1 MDFVLK
7 KITYRGDYPMST
19 PFILNL
25 TEVDRNSVQLVGG
38 KGANLGELIS
48 NQFSVPSGFCV
59 SVDAYKHFITQNSLQ
74 DRIDQITDEIQWNDP
89 TDIEANSAKIRE
101 LILQCNLSLELGD
114 EILKAYHQIDNV
126 RNGQGYVAVRS
137 SATAEDLPNASFAG
151 QQETF
156 LYVKEQELLHYLKSC
171 WASLWTARAMAYRN
185 KKEFEHNKVFISVV
199 VQEMVDATVSG
210 IMFTNNP
217 LTHNENEIYV
227 TSSFGLGEL
236 VVSGQVTPDSFII
249 NKKNNKV
256 TYKELGPKE
265 QELVI
270 GTTER
275 TVLLD
280 VASDRRQEYSLTKEQ
295 LQELGL
301 LAIKVE
307 NHFQFPQDI
316 EWSFANGKLY
326 LLQSRPITTL
336 TKIEEVDF
344 GKTTTTQIKILDD
357 LLEHYPEAPTPLD
370 YALVTM
376 SYQSLLD
383 RGEELGISLS
393 SATEI
398 IKMDKSGN
406 VRLHPPKIKYKWKL
420 FFLIPKLVKASKGN
434 DIPWHEIKLEFHSF
448 VEKMK
453 LLKVETLSNQSLID
467 EIDHLFHLAKKIND
481 QRFKFIVDSTL
492 VSLLTLSTIVKMYTN
507 KKERPLVSDILT
519 TNLNYKTS
527 VIDKELFQ
535 LAIQVSE
542 NVEVKSF
549 ILEGDYKNLEDFK
562 SKLLSIKAG
571 KQVWTE
577 LQLFLNQY
585 GFRTEKMY
593 QPFISKSWLD
603 DQMYFLDIFK
613 AVLNDPQ
620 LFERKNKEQTRNE
633 KHRIWLLEFENK
645 LNRII
650 KKLFKASYQNLRKI
664 YLYREETVFFIEVL
678 FHYGRKLI
686 NELGVRLEYDR
697 VIENSKDTIYIL
709 REELADIALETGDKS
724 WVSELIR
731 KRKDNMKQNQKTWKQ
746 SIAQLSRKT
755 DDNDSVITGV
765 SGSNGL
771 VEGPVRII
779 TKVADFKNLKQ
790 GEILVCQYTDPA
802 WTPLFGIAAAVVA
815 DTGSPLSHAAIVARE
830 YEIPAVLGTKIG
842 TTSLVDGELI
852 VVDGSAGK
860 VIRNVF
866 KN

>member
-1 MDFVLK
+1 MTK
-7 KITYRGDYPMST
+7 

-25 TEVDRNSVQLVGG
+25 TKVDRNSVQVVGG

-48 NQFSVPSGFCV
+48 NRFSVPSGFCV
-59 SVDAYKHFITQNSLQ
+59 SVDAYKYFIIENDLQ
-74 DRIDQITDEIQWNDP
+74 DRINQITDEIQWKDP
-89 TDIEANSAKIRE
+89 TNIETNSAKIRE
-101 LILQCNLSLELGD
+101 LILQSSLSLVLGD
-114 EILKAYHQIDNV
+114 EILKAYHQIDSV
-126 RNGQGYVAVRS
+126 RNGNSYVAVRS

-156 LYVKEQELLHYLKSC
+156 LYVKEKELLHYLKSC

-265 QELVI
+265 KELVI
-270 GTTER
+270 GTIER

-280 VASDRRQEYSLTKEQ
+280 VAKNRRQEFSLTKEQ

-307 NHFQFPQDI
+307 NHFEFPQDI

-336 TKIEEVDF
+336 AKIEEVDF
-344 GKTTTTQIKILDD
+344 GKITTTQIKILDD

-370 YALVTM
+370 YSLVTM

-393 SATEI
+393 RATEI
-398 IKMDKSGN
+398 IQIDKEGK
-406 VRLHPPKIKYKWKL
+406 VRLHPPKIKFKWKL
-420 FFLIPKLVKASKGN
+420 FSLLPKLVKASKDN
-434 DIPWHEIKLEFHSF
+434 DKPWQEIELEFHSF
-448 VEKMK
+448 VEKMRT
-453 LLKVETLSNQSLID
+453 LKVGKLSNQSLID
-467 EIDHLFHLAKKIND
+467 EIDHLFNLAKKVND
-481 QRFKFIVDSTL
+481 LRFYFIVDSTL
-492 VSLLTLSTIVKMYTN
+492 VSLLALSTIVKMFT
-507 KKERPLVSDILT
+507 KKKQRPIISDIIT

-535 LAIQVSE
+535 LARQVSE

-549 ILEGDYKNLEDFK
+549 ILEGEYKNIADFK
-562 SKLLSIKAG
+562 TKLLSMKDG
-571 KQVWTE
+571 NQLWTE

-613 AVLNDPQ
+613 AVLNDRQ
-620 LFERKNKEQTRNE
+620 LFERKNKEQARNG
-633 KHRIWLLEFENK
+633 KHQLWLSEFENK
-645 LNRII
+645 LNWPF
-650 KKLFKASYQNLRKI
+650 KNLFKSSYQKLRKI

-686 NELGVRLEYDR
+686 NELAVRLENDR
-697 VIENSKDTIYIL
+697 VIENSKDIIYIL
-709 REELADIALETGDKS
+709 REELAEIALETSDKG

-731 KRKDNMKQNQKTWKQ
+731 KRKDNMPKNQKDWKQ
-746 SIAQLSRKT
+746 SISQLSRKT
-755 DDNDSVITGV
+755 DDNDSVIKGV
-765 SGSNGL
+765 SGSNGIAK
-771 VEGPVRII
+771 GPVRII
-779 TKVADFKNLKQ
+779 TKVADFKKLKQ

-802 WTPLFGIAAAVVA
+802 WTPLFGIAAAIVA

-842 TTSLVDGELI
+842 TTSLEDGEII
-852 VVDGSAGK
+852 VVDGTAGK
-860 VIRNVF
+860 VIRNDF
-866 KN
+866 KNNQFVEK